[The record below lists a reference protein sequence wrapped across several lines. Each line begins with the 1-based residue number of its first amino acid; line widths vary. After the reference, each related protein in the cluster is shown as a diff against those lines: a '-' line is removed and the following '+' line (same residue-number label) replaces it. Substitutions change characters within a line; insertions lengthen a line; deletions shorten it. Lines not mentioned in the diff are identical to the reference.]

1 MSNRRRGF
9 SGEDQRRS
17 QSIVSKRQTRVEL
30 ERDLELGNGRWIL
43 APEVA
48 DAPERAMR
56 AGIIAIERYRVAS
69 RSDRVFAV
77 LVVRNGETV
86 DHLVVTGFRLSRI
99 GWSKLGIDGDGLPKQ
114 PARLDQARARAAV
127 EMEHAAL
134 IDAPG
139 VEIVACL
146 DPRAFTLGAAEL
158 RLDRADDRLRYL
170 VLHGKD
176 VGQRAIV
183 AARPDVLAAAAVD
196 QLGADT
202 NLFAGA
208 PHAAREHVAHAKLAR
223 DILRV
228 HTSVAVSEGR
238 MPCNDEEPAH

>member
-1 MSNRRRGF
+1 MSNRRRGS

-30 ERDLELGNGRWIL
+30 ERGNGRWIL

-114 PARLDQARARAAV
+114 PARLDQVRA
-127 EMEHAAL
+127 
-134 IDAPG
+134 
-139 VEIVACL
+139 
-146 DPRAFTLGAAEL
+146 
-158 RLDRADDRLRYL
+158 
-170 VLHGKD
+170 
-176 VGQRAIV
+176 
-183 AARPDVLAAAAVD
+183 
-196 QLGADT
+196 
-202 NLFAGA
+202 
-208 PHAAREHVAHAKLAR
+208 
-223 DILRV
+223 
-228 HTSVAVSEGR
+228 
-238 MPCNDEEPAH
+238 